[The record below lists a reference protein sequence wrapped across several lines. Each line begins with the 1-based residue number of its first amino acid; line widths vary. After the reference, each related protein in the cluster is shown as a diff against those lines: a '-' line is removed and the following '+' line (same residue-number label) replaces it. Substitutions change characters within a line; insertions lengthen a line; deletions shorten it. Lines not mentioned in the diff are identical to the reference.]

1 MEGDS
6 GGGKK
11 NRGHVDLG
19 SSSSISFIPTPILV
33 LVLVLVL
40 MLLLMLLLLLLLL
53 LLHLLLLLLMLM
65 LVLVLVLR
73 YQKWLVLGMASLH
86 GEEDFML
93 GPKCDHFSRLSN
105 TSRSTVSLSPSTLLQ
120 T

>member
-11 NRGHVDLG
+11 NRGHGDLG
-19 SSSSISFIPTPILV
+19 STSSSSSSSSISFIPTPTPILV

-40 MLLLMLLLLLLLL
+40 G
-53 LLHLLLLLLMLM
+53 
-65 LVLVLVLR
+65 
-73 YQKWLVLGMASLH
+73 YQKWHVLGMASLH

-93 GPKCDHFSRLSN
+93 GPKM
-105 TSRSTVSLSPSTLLQ
+105 RSF
-120 T
+120 